1 MNAKIKLIVLIFLTL
16 SQVTKLST
24 TFDINNLIY
33 YVDISFQ
40 LKS

>member
-1 MNAKIKLIVLIFLTL
+1 MNAKIKLFVLIFLTL

-33 YVDISFQ
+33 YVDISF
-40 LKS
+40 